1 MVDFG
6 AEDSFSA
13 AAARMQEHHGLR
25 VSAWR
30 VREHTYRHAK
40 AMAALEPSP
49 RPPSAVLVTQIDG
62 SMIPILEPATAR
74 SGDKR
79 RARKVSW
86 RETRVALARDQSSAT
101 PLYGAT
107 LGSAE
112 VAGMLWREVAQR
124 AGLMAETF
132 VHVIADGAPWIFP
145 QARTQFGEK
154 LACLVD
160 FYHVSEYV
168 AAAAPPGKKAKAWL
182 RRQQDHLLANRAGQV
197 LRNLAPR
204 REPSTA
210 SERPVAEAYR
220 YIDER
225 KEHLDYAGAREKK
238 LPIGS
243 GEIESA
249 HRHLIQP
256 RLKIPGAWKE
266 THAQLMLSLRTAR
279 ANGLW
284 EKSWNFQLN

>member
-6 AEDSFSA
+6 AEDSFAA

-30 VREHTYRHAK
+30 VRQQTYHHAK
-40 AMAALEPSP
+40 AMGDLEPP
-49 RPPSAVLVTQIDG
+49 KRQPSAVLVTQIDG
-62 SMIPILEPATAR
+62 SMIPILEPAQG

-79 RARKVSW
+79 RWRRVSW
-86 RETRVALARDQSSAT
+86 RETRACLARDQNSAT
-101 PLYGAT
+101 PIYGAS

-112 VAGMLWREVAQR
+112 VAGMLWREVALW
-124 AGLMAETF
+124 AGLDEHTF
-132 VHVIADGAPWIFP
+132 VHAIADGAPWIFP

-154 LACLVD
+154 LTCLVD
-160 FYHVSEYV
+160 FYHVSEYL
-168 AAAAPPGKKAKAWL
+168 AAAAPRKDPKAWL
-182 RRQQDHLLANRAGQV
+182 RRQQDHLLENRAGQI
-197 LRNLAPR
+197 LRNLSPR
-204 REPSTA
+204 QEGPEA
-210 SERPVAEAYR
+210 EDRPVAQAYR
-220 YIDER
+220 YIAER
-225 KEHLDYAGAREKK
+225 RAHLDYAGARAQN

-266 THAQLMLSLRTAR
+266 THAHLMLSLRTAR

-284 EKSWNFQLN
+284 EKSWNPQLN